1 MKHLLCYLLIVASL
15 LCLYGC
21 GSEEISK
28 PANFYYIRNGFTYG
42 NEDSVMAF
50 EVRSIAGFSRE
61 QEILSN
67 YLEGP
72 LDTNRLVSPFPSG
85 LEITEFI
92 YEEKNLHITLSTH
105 ITTLSK
111 AQQTLACACIARTAM
126 ELTGVTAVYFQTDSA
141 NYARMDPIII
151 NKDSV
156 LLYDDY
162 QSLTPTTTD

>member
-1 MKHLLCYLLIVASL
+1 MRRCLSYILLTLTILL
-15 LCLYGC
+15 
-21 GSEEISK
+21 
-28 PANFYYIRNGFTYG
+28 F
-42 NEDSVMAF
+42 
-50 EVRSIAGFSRE
+50 
-61 QEILSN
+61 
-67 YLEGP
+67 GP